1 MADYTQASSAFDPSA
16 QGAAYAQQLFA
27 LQQAM
32 RGGGGGGGGNYA
44 SGGGSETNI
53 DITGMRLLNDEKM
66 RAARQ
71 MGAYGAQMDK
81 KAADAAHAR
90 ELELLQMR
98 EAMALDRADKEF
110 GQAKELEGMKFG
122 QGMQLEE
129 KRFGNEMAIAGQKNQ
144 FEQNLLTKSQE
155 HDRKMMQ
162 LQFEEKQRLE
172 DEAREYTLEAMRAPA
187 EAKAA
192 IFAKRDEA
200 LAKSLALDAKLLA
213 VQARVAKDKDA
224 YAADMVR
231 KKAEYIKRRDAHDMI
246 VKQAESAAN
255 QVVPTAMANL
265 LTNYDA
271 GLGAG
276 PLAIGPVGLG
286 YLGEGVL
293 RMGEAM
299 LGRDNIND
307 VQIQGAIDR
316 KFLSPQVMAAARQA
330 MGDRLKNLDTTRY
343 DPGTLGS
350 TYGPEVENLQAANT
364 FAADRISDLLV
375 KTFTATGRQMDQVAV
390 TDKAKKVI
398 ASMQILEA
406 MPSGTKDQSTEVF
419 NSIRNSISDLA
430 NQMYNEPGH
439 EAEVLDVFQKTL
451 SKVNEE
457 GLKFRVASENPKG
470 FIGVN
475 EIANA
480 ALGFVGQKAS
490 AYGSLLKQAGHG
502 QYNTLDT
509 LNYVLGVM
517 DEANGNPQVIQSTM
531 QSAMAGPMG
540 RQLVDLSNPL
550 VAEIAELLQTQ
561 TDTTKAKAD
570 LAAEE
575 KLMGPDYSQGAQAKV
590 AEAEILARFLAA
602 QRQRRKK

>member
-1 MADYTQASSAFDPSA
+1 M
-16 QGAAYAQQLFA
+16 
-27 LQQAM
+27 QQAM
-32 RGGGGGGGGNYA
+32 QGGGGGGGGNYA

-66 RAARQ
+66 RAARE

-90 ELELLQMR
+90 ELELLQMK
-98 EAMALDRADKEF
+98 EALALDRSDKEF

-172 DEAREYTLEAMRAPA
+172 DEAREFTLAAMRAPA
-187 EAKAA
+187 EAKAGL
-192 IFAKRDEA
+192 FAQRDAAVRKAQE
-200 LAKSLALDAKLLA
+200 LDAKLLK
-213 VQARVAKDKDA
+213 VQARVATDKDD
-224 YAADMVR
+224 YAAKMVR
-231 KKAEYIKRRDAHDMI
+231 QKAELEKRRDAHGLI
-246 VKQAESAAN
+246 VKQAEHAAAE
-255 QVVPTAMANL
+255 VVPTAMANL
-265 LTNYDA
+265 LTTHGA

-276 PLAIGPVGLG
+276 PGGLD
-286 YLGEGVL
+286 YIGEGIM

-307 VQIQGAIDR
+307 MQIGGAITR
-316 KFLSPQVMAAARQA
+316 GFLSPQVMAAARQT
-330 MGDRLKNLDTTRY
+330 MGDRLKNLDTTQV
-343 DPGTLGS
+343 DLFGKQN
-350 TYGPEVENLQAANT
+350 YGPEVENLQAANT

-490 AYGSLLKQAGHG
+490 AYGSLLRQAGHG

-509 LNYVLGVM
+509 MTYILGVL
-517 DEANGNPQVIQSTM
+517 DEANGNPQVIKSTM
-531 QSAMAGPMG
+531 ESAMSGPMG
-540 RQLVDLSNPL
+540 RQLVDMSNPL
-550 VAEIAELLQTQ
+550 VAEIADLLQTQ
-561 TDTTKAKAD
+561 TETTKAKAD

-590 AEAEILARFLAA
+590 NEARILQDFLAA

>member
-1 MADYTQASSAFDPSA
+1 MADYAQASSAFDPSA

-32 RGGGGGGGGNYA
+32 QGGWGGGGGNYA

-81 KAADAAHAR
+81 KTADAAHAR
-90 ELELLQMR
+90 EMELLQMK
-98 EAMALDRADKEF
+98 EAMAMDRADKEF

-122 QGMQLEE
+122 QGLQLED

-231 KKAEYIKRRDAHDMI
+231 KKAEYTRRRDAHDTI
-246 VKQAESAAN
+246 VKQAESAAG

-265 LTNYDA
+265 LTTHGA

-276 PLAIGPVGLG
+276 PGGLD
-286 YLGEGVL
+286 YIGEGIW

-299 LGRDNIND
+299 LGRDNLND
-307 VQIQGAIDR
+307 VQIRGAISR
-316 KFLSPQVMAAARQA
+316 GFLSPQVMAAARQT
-330 MGDRLKNLDTTRY
+330 MGDRLKNLDTSFNV
-343 DPGTLGS
+343 DPFGKRN
-350 TYGPEVENLQAANT
+350 YGPEVENLQAANT

-490 AYGSLLKQAGHG
+490 AYGSLLRQAGHG

-509 LNYVLGVM
+509 LNYVLGVL

-550 VAEIAELLQTQ
+550 VAEIADLLQTQ

>member
-1 MADYTQASSAFDPSA
+1 
-16 QGAAYAQQLFA
+16 
-27 LQQAM
+27 
-32 RGGGGGGGGNYA
+32 
-44 SGGGSETNI
+44 
-53 DITGMRLLNDEKM
+53 
-66 RAARQ
+66 
-71 MGAYGAQMDK
+71 
-81 KAADAAHAR
+81 
-90 ELELLQMR
+90 
-98 EAMALDRADKEF
+98 
-110 GQAKELEGMKFG
+110 
-122 QGMQLEE
+122 
-129 KRFGNEMAIAGQKNQ
+129 MAIAGQKNQ

-231 KKAEYIKRRDAHDMI
+231 KKAEYTRRRDAHDTI
-246 VKQAESAAN
+246 VKQAESAAG

-265 LTNYDA
+265 LTTHGA

-276 PLAIGPVGLG
+276 PGGLD
-286 YLGEGVL
+286 YIGEGIW

-299 LGRDNIND
+299 LGRDNLND
-307 VQIQGAIDR
+307 VQIRGAISR
-316 KFLSPQVMAAARQA
+316 GFLSPQVMAAARQT
-330 MGDRLKNLDTTRY
+330 MGDRLKNLDTSFNV
-343 DPGTLGS
+343 DPFGKRN
-350 TYGPEVENLQAANT
+350 YGPEVENLQAANT

-490 AYGSLLKQAGHG
+490 AYGSLLRQAGHG

-509 LNYVLGVM
+509 LNYVLGVL

-550 VAEIAELLQTQ
+550 VAEIADLLQTQ

>member
-32 RGGGGGGGGNYA
+32 LGGGGGGGGNYA

-53 DITGMRLLNDEKM
+53 DITGMRLLNDETM

-98 EAMALDRADKEF
+98 EAMALDRSDKEF

-200 LAKSLALDAKLLA
+200 VAKSLALDAKLLA

-246 VKQAESAAN
+246 VKQAESAAG

-265 LTNYDA
+265 LTTHGA

-276 PLAIGPVGLG
+276 PGGLD
-286 YLGEGVL
+286 YIGEGIM

-307 VQIQGAIDR
+307 MQIGGAITR
-316 KFLSPQVMAAARQA
+316 GFLSPQVMAAARQT
-330 MGDRLKNLDTTRY
+330 MGDRLKNLDTTQV
-343 DPGTLGS
+343 DLLGKQN
-350 TYGPEVENLQAANT
+350 YGPEVENLQAANT

-490 AYGSLLKQAGHG
+490 AYGSLLRQAGHG

-561 TDTTKAKAD
+561 TETTKAKAD

-575 KLMGPDYSQGAQAKV
+575 KLMGPDYSQGAKAKL

>member
-90 ELELLQMR
+90 EMELLQMR
-98 EAMALDRADKEF
+98 EAMALDRSDKEF

-200 LAKSLALDAKLLA
+200 LAKSRALDAKLLA
-213 VQARVAKDKDA
+213 VEARVAKDKDA

-231 KKAEYIKRRDAHDMI
+231 KKAEYTKRRDAHDMI

-265 LTNYDA
+265 LTTHGA

-276 PLAIGPVGLG
+276 PGGLD
-286 YLGEGVL
+286 YIGEGIM

-307 VQIQGAIDR
+307 MQIGGAITR
-316 KFLSPQVMAAARQA
+316 GFLSPQVMAAARQT
-330 MGDRLKNLDTTRY
+330 MGDRLKNLDTTQV
-343 DPGTLGS
+343 DLFGKQN
-350 TYGPEVENLQAANT
+350 YGPEVENLQAANT

-451 SKVNEE
+451 SKVSEE

-490 AYGSLLKQAGHG
+490 AYGSLLRQAGHG

-509 LNYVLGVM
+509 LNYVLGVFE
-517 DEANGNPQVIQSTM
+517 DAKGNPQVIQSTM

-561 TDTTKAKAD
+561 TETTKAKAD

-575 KLMGPDYSQGAQAKV
+575 KLMGPDYTQGANAKL

>member
-1 MADYTQASSAFDPSA
+1 MADYAQASSAFDPSA

-32 RGGGGGGGGNYA
+32 QGGGGGGGGNYA

-98 EAMALDRADKEF
+98 EAMALDRSDKEF

-200 LAKSLALDAKLLA
+200 LAKSRALDAKLLA
-213 VQARVAKDKDA
+213 VEARVAKDKDA

-231 KKAEYIKRRDAHDMI
+231 KKAEYTKRRDAHDMI

-265 LTNYDA
+265 LTTHGA

-276 PLAIGPVGLG
+276 PGGLD
-286 YLGEGVL
+286 YIGEGIM

-307 VQIQGAIDR
+307 MQIGGAITR
-316 KFLSPQVMAAARQA
+316 GFLSPQVMAAARQT
-330 MGDRLKNLDTTRY
+330 MGDRLKNLDTTQV
-343 DPGTLGS
+343 DLFGKQN
-350 TYGPEVENLQAANT
+350 YGPEVENLQAANT

-490 AYGSLLKQAGHG
+490 AYGSLLRQAGHG

-509 LNYVLGVM
+509 LNYILGVL
-517 DEANGNPQVIQSTM
+517 DEAKGNPQVIQSTM
-531 QSAMAGPMG
+531 QSTMAGPMG